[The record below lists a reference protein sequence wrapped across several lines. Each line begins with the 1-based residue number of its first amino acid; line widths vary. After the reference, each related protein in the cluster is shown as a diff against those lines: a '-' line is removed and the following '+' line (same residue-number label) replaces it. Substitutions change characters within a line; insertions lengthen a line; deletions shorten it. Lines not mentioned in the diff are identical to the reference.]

1 MTRARTAFGLV
12 VLLSALVVGCGGGAY
27 DVHAFTALGIRD
39 AANAAKEIYR
49 GTRRDELRSA
59 GERAR
64 TAGGDD
70 TAVGAA
76 VDAAAVEF
84 DTEYADLRSSHA
96 IFATASTA
104 YTGAAYAGLRGEG
117 GSADEIVALGRAAIE
132 AYNEVVRVLARHG
145 LPELPELP
153 PGAAEFLRV
162 LIPGDNHE

>member
-1 MTRARTAFGLV
+1 MTRARTALSGLL
-12 VLLSALVVGCGGGAY
+12 VLTLFVVGCAGGDW

-49 GTRRDELRSA
+49 GTRRDHIRAA

-70 TAVGAA
+70 TAVIAA
-76 VDAAAVEF
+76 VDAAAIAF

-104 YTGAAYAGLRGEG
+104 YTGVAYAALRGEAG
-117 GSADEIVALGRAAIE
+117 ASDEIVALGRAAIE
-132 AYNEVVRVLARHG
+132 AYNDVAEILERHG

-153 PGAAEFLRV
+153 PGVAEFLRI
-162 LIPGDNHE
+162 LLPGDEQ